1 MKPFM
6 DKDFILNSD
15 TAKEL
20 YHNTAAKL
28 PIIDYHC
35 HIDAKEIA
43 EDRVFDNI
51 AQVWLGGDHYKW
63 RAMRICGTPE
73 NLVTGDAPD
82 KDKFFAFAA
91 AAPKMVGSPLYHW
104 AHLELQRYFD
114 ITTPLSEATAEEI
127 WNECNK
133 KLKTLSARK
142 MIEKSNVEIICTTND
157 PTEDLIYHQQI
168 AKDKTFATK
177 VYPAFRPDKAVNIDK
192 PDFAPYIKTLAK
204 VWGKDIKTFADVKAA
219 IISRIDY
226 FANNGCRAADHGLDF
241 VPFGA
246 LDDAA
251 LNKVFKKAMQGKPV
265 TKAEAD
271 AYKTALIACCA
282 NEYTK
287 RDWVMEVHYGVMRNV
302 NSIMFNK
309 LGADTGYDTVNQ
321 HLDAENLAKLL
332 DHLLKNNALPR
343 TVIFPIDPS
352 HNTAV
357 ETIAGAFQA
366 EGICG
371 RVQQGAAWWFND
383 TKIGMETQLKAF
395 SDLSVLGCFIGML
408 TDSRSFLS
416 YTRHEY
422 FRRILCNYIGELVD
436 KGEYPYD
443 LPTLEKIV
451 ADICHDNAK
460 AYFGWDK

>member
-1 MKPFM
+1 
-6 DKDFILNSD
+6 
-15 TAKEL
+15 
-20 YHNTAAKL
+20 
-28 PIIDYHC
+28 
-35 HIDAKEIA
+35 
-43 EDRVFDNI
+43 
-51 AQVWLGGDHYKW
+51 
-63 RAMRICGTPE
+63 
-73 NLVTGDAPD
+73 
-82 KDKFFAFAA
+82 
-91 AAPKMVGSPLYHW
+91 
-104 AHLELQRYFD
+104 
-114 ITTPLSEATAEEI
+114 
-127 WNECNK
+127 
-133 KLKTLSARK
+133 
-142 MIEKSNVEIICTTND
+142 
-157 PTEDLIYHQQI
+157 
-168 AKDKTFATK
+168 
-177 VYPAFRPDKAVNIDK
+177 
-192 PDFAPYIKTLAK
+192 
-204 VWGKDIKTFADVKAA
+204 
-219 IISRIDY
+219 
-226 FANNGCRAADHGLDF
+226 
-241 VPFGA
+241 
-246 LDDAA
+246 
-251 LNKVFKKAMQGKPV
+251 MQGKPV

-383 TKIGMETQLKAF
+383 TKTGMETQLKAF

>member
-6 DKDFILNSD
+6 DKDFILNTK

-20 YHNTAAKL
+20 YHGVAEKL

-73 NLVTGDAPD
+73 KLVTGDAD
-82 KDKFFAFAA
+82 EREKFFAFAA

-104 AHLELQRYFD
+104 AHLELQRYFG
-114 ITTPLSEATAEEI
+114 ITTSLSEDTAEDI
-127 WNECNK
+127 WNKCNEQ
-133 KLKTLSARK
+133 LKTLSARK

-157 PTEDLIYHQQI
+157 PIEDLVYHKQI
-168 AKDKTFATK
+168 AEDKTFSTK

-192 PDFAPYIKTLAK
+192 PDFASYIKSLAK

-219 IISRIDY
+219 IISRIEY
-226 FANNGCRAADHGLDF
+226 FAECGCRAADHGLDF
-241 VPFGA
+241 VPFA
-246 LDDAA
+246 ELSEAA
-251 LNKVFKKAMQGKPV
+251 INKAFKKAMQGKPV
-265 TKAEAD
+265 TKTEAD
-271 AYKTALIACCA
+271 AFKTALITCCA
-282 NEYTK
+282 KEYTR
-287 RDWVMEVHYGVMRNV
+287 RDWVMEVHYGVIRNV
-302 NSIMFNK
+302 NSVMFNK
-309 LGADTGYDTVNQ
+309 LGADTGYDAVNQ

-332 DHLLKNNALPR
+332 NHLLKNEALPR

-357 ETIAGAFQA
+357 ETIAGAFQG

-383 TKIGMETQLKAF
+383 TKTGMETQLKAF

-422 FRRILCNYIGELVD
+422 FRRILCNYIGDLVEN
-436 KGEYPYD
+436 GEYPYD
-443 LPTLEKIV
+443 LPALEKLV
-451 ADICHDNAK
+451 ADICCNNAK